1 MAIDIKKH
9 KDKLK
14 NVEPEVK
21 LVPFI
26 DILFTLLIFIVV
38 TSTFGAAEVAN
49 QNNGTGTGK
58 PNITDTSGN
67 NEYYL
72 IPVSGLQKVTVNG
85 IDMSSQIRNSAIGV
99 QADVMDNGQIEIKP
113 QDKSITITTPS
124 GMDPYKAVHTPETN

>member
-14 NVEPEVK
+14 NDEPEVK

-58 PNITDTSGN
+58 P
-67 NEYYL
+67 
-72 IPVSGLQKVTVNG
+72 
-85 IDMSSQIRNSAIGV
+85 
-99 QADVMDNGQIEIKP
+99 
-113 QDKSITITTPS
+113 TTNP
-124 GMDPYKAVHTPETN
+124 KAP